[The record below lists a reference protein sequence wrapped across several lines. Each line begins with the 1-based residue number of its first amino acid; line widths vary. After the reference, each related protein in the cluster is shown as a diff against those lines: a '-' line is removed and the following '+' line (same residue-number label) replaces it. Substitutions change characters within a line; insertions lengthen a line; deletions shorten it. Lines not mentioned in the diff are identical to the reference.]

1 MGREL
6 QKRKR
11 RSSRAV
17 VKQPSSKS
25 KRLMFPLG
33 NSIVAQNWCVNLS
46 PVPCTLKFPP
56 GKLDHLKDKRKG

>member
-17 VKQPSSKS
+17 VRQPSSKS

-33 NSIVAQNWCVNLS
+33 NSIVAQNWYAAPGSYPLLL
-46 PVPCTLKFPP
+46 TPP
-56 GKLDHLKDKRKG
+56 PQ